1 MSDLGGTGRITGGP
15 AAILGAGGAPAQVT
29 NPPPRM
35 LQLAVGHSLK
45 GVVLPSDNP
54 GEVKVRTEQGTL
66 SLRAAHVPPPGSRVT
81 LQIRHIGT
89 ELSVLVFA
97 DRQAGTG
104 ASQAGT
110 SQAAQTAGSPTGQAA
125 GQSPPSPSLPNSAS
139 NQPDSLNI
147 GHLVA
152 GQVVALN
159 QDTAAARSLPPAG
172 TALLVRVLRLQP
184 DQGAEEMARNLPRE
198 FTSAARLLTG
208 QVTEQLPNG
217 QTLVRSEAG
226 LLRLD
231 DLPRLPAGTQLLLAL
246 TGQGNPAVASGL
258 PSITFGNWPGLAQLL
273 PGLGSHPRNDVA
285 LPTPGPSLAGGL
297 AGFLA
302 ALSNPQRTSA
312 WLSTLLR
319 QLPDAQQATPDQ
331 RERLGQDLEWLRH
344 LSGRTDSEGW
354 RFYMI
359 PLQHEQRLDFLRLHL
374 RQDQG
379 RQADDEAED
388 APTRFVV
395 DVDFTKLGPLQLD
408 GLLAHGNF
416 ELVLRSRQPLP
427 QSLQDSLAE
436 VLWAAGASS
445 GLESRL
451 SFQSDGDWAPLPPPA
466 DGPGE
471 GLSA

>member
-1 MSDLGGTGRITGGP
+1 MSDLGGTGRISGGP
-15 AAILGAGGAPAQVT
+15 AAILAAGGAPAQVT

-66 SLRAAHVPPPGSRVT
+66 SLRAAQVPPPGSRVT

-97 DRQAGTG
+97 DRQGETG
-104 ASQAGT
+104 ARQSTGNANIPPGGP
-110 SQAAQTAGSPTGQAA
+110 AQTAT
-125 GQSPPSPSLPNSAS
+125 SLPAAAP
-139 NQPDSLNI
+139 NQHDSLNL
-147 GHLVA
+147 GHLVT
-152 GQVVALN
+152 GQVAALN
-159 QDTAAARSLPPAG
+159 QGTEASRSLPAAG

-184 DQGAEEMARNLPRE
+184 GQNAEDMAHNLPRD
-198 FTSAARLLTG
+198 FPSSARLLTG
-208 QVTEQLPNG
+208 QVAEQLANG

-231 DLPRLPAGTQLLLAL
+231 ELPRLPAGTPLLLAL
-246 TGQGNPAVASGL
+246 TGQGSPAVASSL
-258 PSITFGNWPGLAQLL
+258 PSITFASWPGLAHLL
-273 PGLGSHPRNDVA
+273 AGLGPRPRNDAA
-285 LPTPGPSLAGGL
+285 LPTPGSGLAGGL
-297 AGFLA
+297 AGFLT
-302 ALSNPQRTSA
+302 ALSNPQRTRA
-312 WLSTLLR
+312 WLDNLLH
-319 QLPDAQQATPDQ
+319 QVADAQKATPEQ
-331 RERLGQDLEWLRH
+331 RERLGQDLEWLRQ

-374 RQDQG
+374 RQDQDGKG
-379 RQADDEAED
+379 RGKAGDD
-388 APTRFVV
+388 PTRFVL
-395 DVDFTKLGPLQLD
+395 DVDFAQLGPLQLD

-427 QSLQDSLAE
+427 QELRDNLGE
-436 VLWAAGASS
+436 VLWAAGAAS
-445 GLESRL
+445 GLESHL

-466 DGPGE
+466 DSPGE